1 MLLTKETDYKVN
13 TRSLKYYKNLGY
25 QCHIGDIISVK
36 VEDLKPFSLSLVQYQ
51 CDRCGK
57 VFELPFRSFSH
68 SHKIDEKTFCVEC
81 ANKNNYEIKSQESEK
96 YKAKD
101 GLKICSSCNR
111 ELPAN
116 SDYFNHK
123 CDTKDGFTNW
133 CKECLGRKFTD
144 YLTRIPKEG
153 YKFCKKCNKEL
164 PISSMY
170 FPIDKQCSDG
180 LRNVCRECN
189 KKYGHFLDK
198 IYIKS
203 ELWTKEDIE
212 FLKSIYADYTN
223 EEIVEKFFPNR
234 TIRSLESM
242 ADVYG
247 FSGKSEETYKRSCIV
262 RGIKCSEKLK
272 GRIVS
277 DETKKKLSIIRKEY
291 YKTHSSPAK
300 GIKLSDERKRAISL
314 RNKGK
319 WSGNK
324 NPRVI
329 NPFKGKD
336 NPNWRGGITAL
347 YQELRSDT
355 KEWLIKSAESTNY
368 NCVITGK
375 NFDNVHHL
383 YPFKNIVEE
392 VFVNL
397 NIDKRKNV
405 SEYSECEEIAIR
417 NELKRLHNFY
427 GYGSPINKD
436 VHKLFHDLYGYTNT
450 NYCDFIEF
458 VKRIEFGEF
467 DKWFEENNLPVNI
480 NYDYINYIKELQKE
494 VG

>member
-13 TRSLKYYKNLGY
+13 ARSLKYYKNLGY

-68 SHKIDEKTFCVEC
+68 SHRINEKTFCVEC
-81 ANKNNYEIKSQESEK
+81 ANKNKYEAKSQESEK

-101 GLKICSSCNR
+101 GFKICSSCNR
-111 ELPAN
+111 KLPAN

-123 CDTKDGFTNW
+123 
-133 CKECLGRKFTD
+133 
-144 YLTRIPKEG
+144 
-153 YKFCKKCNKEL
+153 
-164 PISSMY
+164 
-170 FPIDKQCSDG
+170 
-180 LRNVCRECN
+180 
-189 KKYGHFLDK
+189 
-198 IYIKS
+198 
-203 ELWTKEDIE
+203 
-212 FLKSIYADYTN
+212 
-223 EEIVEKFFPNR
+223 
-234 TIRSLESM
+234 
-242 ADVYG
+242 
-247 FSGKSEETYKRSCIV
+247 
-262 RGIKCSEKLK
+262 
-272 GRIVS
+272 
-277 DETKKKLSIIRKEY
+277 
-291 YKTHSSPAK
+291 
-300 GIKLSDERKRAISL
+300 GIKLSDERKHAISL

-324 NPRVI
+324 NPRVT

-383 YPFKNIVEE
+383 YSFKNIVEE

-458 VKRIEFGEF
+458 VKRVELGEF
-467 DKWFEENNLPVNI
+467 DKWFEENNLPINI
-480 NYDYINYIKELQKE
+480 NYDYISYVKELQKE

>member
-1 MLLTKETDYKVN
+1 
-13 TRSLKYYKNLGY
+13 
-25 QCHIGDIISVK
+25 
-36 VEDLKPFSLSLVQYQ
+36 
-51 CDRCGK
+51 
-57 VFELPFRSFSH
+57 
-68 SHKIDEKTFCVEC
+68 
-81 ANKNNYEIKSQESEK
+81 
-96 YKAKD
+96 
-101 GLKICSSCNR
+101 
-111 ELPAN
+111 
-116 SDYFNHK
+116 
-123 CDTKDGFTNW
+123 
-133 CKECLGRKFTD
+133 
-144 YLTRIPKEG
+144 
-153 YKFCKKCNKEL
+153 
-164 PISSMY
+164 MY
-170 FPIDKQCSDG
+170 FPIDKQCFDG

-203 ELWTKEDIE
+203 ELWTKEDVE

-223 EEIVEKFFPNR
+223 EEIVEDFFPNR
-234 TIRSLESM
+234 TVRSLESM

-262 RGIKCSEKLK
+262 RGIKCSKKLK

-277 DETKKKLSIIRKEY
+277 DETKEKLSIIRKEY

-319 WSGNK
+319 WSGNR

-336 NPNWRGGITAL
+336 NPNWKGGITAL

-355 KEWLIKSAESTNY
+355 KEWLIKSAEFTNY

-392 VFVNL
+392 VFINL

-458 VKRIEFGEF
+458 VKRIELGEF

-494 VG
+494 VV

>member
-1 MLLTKETDYKVN
+1 MDLLTILNSFIGREN
-13 TRSLKYYKNLGY
+13 WCSLKLLKIIAS
-25 QCHIGDIISVK
+25 IGSICRIIST
-36 VEDLKPFSLSLVQYQ
+36 
-51 CDRCGK
+51 CDGCGK
-57 VFELPFRSFSH
+57 VFELLFRSFSH

-123 CDTKDGFTNW
+123 CDTK
-133 CKECLGRKFTD
+133 
-144 YLTRIPKEG
+144 
-153 YKFCKKCNKEL
+153 
-164 PISSMY
+164 
-170 FPIDKQCSDG
+170 
-180 LRNVCRECN
+180 
-189 KKYGHFLDK
+189 
-198 IYIKS
+198 
-203 ELWTKEDIE
+203 
-212 FLKSIYADYTN
+212 
-223 EEIVEKFFPNR
+223 
-234 TIRSLESM
+234 
-242 ADVYG
+242 
-247 FSGKSEETYKRSCIV
+247 
-262 RGIKCSEKLK
+262 
-272 GRIVS
+272 
-277 DETKKKLSIIRKEY
+277 
-291 YKTHSSPAK
+291 
-300 GIKLSDERKRAISL
+300 
-314 RNKGK
+314 
-319 WSGNK
+319 
-324 NPRVI
+324 
-329 NPFKGKD
+329 
-336 NPNWRGGITAL
+336 
-347 YQELRSDT
+347 
-355 KEWLIKSAESTNY
+355 EWLIKSAESTNY

-392 VFVNL
+392 VFINL

-458 VKRIEFGEF
+458 VKRIELGEF
-467 DKWFEENNLPVNI
+467 DKWFEGNNLPVNI